1 MAALSAGTEITHVQN
16 RKRSP
21 QAGRHVFERET
32 CMITKKSKILINSEE
47 YSIIRINKVN
57 DQVFCEMIKSGED
70 KLQPNYFLALELD
83 DTGKIK
89 RKELRTVD
97 YKKLRQAVKRTE
109 QSLKQ
114 TGFYPSIEA
123 EKYENKIIKIKSLE
137 LKK

>member
-1 MAALSAGTEITHVQN
+1 
-16 RKRSP
+16 
-21 QAGRHVFERET
+21 
-32 CMITKKSKILINSEE
+32 MITKKSKILINSEE

-57 DQVFCEMIKSGED
+57 DQVFCEMVKSGED
-70 KLQPNYFLALELD
+70 KLQPNYFLAWELD